1 MVAIM
6 KFDPLQDGISCLEL
20 IDSMGND
27 LSVVNDA
34 RSSFEK
40 ISTEWS
46 NADRN
51 LLITLLTAWPQ
62 HTSPLRGVALKFRVK
77 APLGLARQWWKHV
90 VGSSH
95 YEDQL
100 QHNEKS
106 FRYSEIEDPNEFYI
120 PKVFRTQSTRNKQS
134 SAEPLEPEENMQ
146 AAETLAYAC
155 RESFDAYQVLLAT
168 GVCREQARLALN
180 PAIYTS
186 WVWTTS
192 LQAALNF
199 KALRHHSAAQSEI
212 ALYAADLGECIKL
225 VVPETYAVWSEIQ
238 AELDPVIIEAMARV
252 KARLK
257 S

>member
-1 MVAIM
+1 M
-6 KFDPLQDGISCLEL
+6 KFDPLQDGISRLEL

-34 RSSFEK
+34 RASFDK
-40 ISTEWS
+40 QSTEWS
-46 NADRN
+46 EADRN

-62 HTSPLRGVALKFRVK
+62 HTSPLRGVVLKFRVK
-77 APLGLARQWWKHV
+77 APLGIARQWFKHV

-106 FRYSEIEDPNEFYI
+106 FRYSEIDDPNEFYI
-120 PKVFRTQSTRNKQS
+120 PRVFRTQSTRNKQS
-134 SAEPLEPEENMQ
+134 SAEPLSETKDLEAACILEE
-146 AAETLAYAC
+146 AC
-155 RESFDAYQVLLAT
+155 DRSFDAYQGLLGI

-212 ALYAADLGECIKL
+212 ALYAADLGECIKS
-225 VVPETYAVWSEIQ
+225 VVPETYAVWDEIR

-252 KARLK
+252 KTRLK
-257 S
+257 A

>member
-1 MVAIM
+1 M
-6 KFDPLQDGISCLEL
+6 KFDPLQDGISRLEL

-34 RSSFEK
+34 RASFDK
-40 ISTEWS
+40 QSTEWS
-46 NADRN
+46 GADRN

-120 PKVFRTQSTRNKQS
+120 PRVFRTQSTRNKQS
-134 SAEPLEPEENMQ
+134 SADPLPYDENN
-146 AAETLAYAC
+146 LAFDNLEYAC
-155 RESFDAYQVLLAT
+155 KESFEAYQVLLEI

-212 ALYAADLGECIKL
+212 ALYAADLGECIKS
-225 VVPETYAVWSEIQ
+225 VVPETYAIWDEIR

-252 KARLK
+252 KLRLK
-257 S
+257 A

>member
-1 MVAIM
+1 M
-6 KFDPLQDGISCLEL
+6 KFDPLQDGISSLEL

-34 RSSFEK
+34 RASFDK
-40 ISTEWS
+40 QSTEWS
-46 NADRN
+46 DADRN

-62 HTSPLRGVALKFRVK
+62 HTSPLRGVVLKFRVK
-77 APLGLARQWWKHV
+77 APLGIARQWFKHV
-90 VGSSH
+90 VSSSH
-95 YEDQL
+95 VDDQL

-106 FRYSEIEDPNEFYI
+106 FRYSEAEDPNEFYI

-134 SAEPLEPEENMQ
+134 SAEPLNEEENFHCQ
-146 AAETLAYAC
+146 EVLRQSCRQSFLAYQ
-155 RESFDAYQVLLAT
+155 DLIHKD

-199 KALRHHSAAQSEI
+199 VALRHHSAAQSEI
-212 ALYAADLGECIKL
+212 ALYAGDLCECIKS
-225 VVPETYAVWSEIQ
+225 VVPETYAVWDEIR

-252 KARLK
+252 KMRLK
-257 S
+257 ATP